1 MTVNRVN
8 AGEMMRAK
16 QVDLL
21 SYLEAKGEK
30 FKKEGNY
37 YRHMEHDSLIIRDNM
52 YAWNSKGLKGHG
64 AINFAKDFYGLSF
77 VEAVREL
84 SSGNYPTINREKQ
97 QEVKQTQEFQYP
109 EFLEVKDHT
118 TIKRYLVHERKI
130 DSRIVDWLIRKDLIA
145 QDQKNNVVF
154 KWRENGGKGQIVGA
168 ERQGT
173 VKIAN
178 KRGSFKQILSNS
190 KKHVGFTV
198 DIGRPNK
205 IYYFESPV
213 DLLSYWSIKKE
224 RLTNARLVSMNG
236 LKDKTVLQSYMEA
249 KKQGH
254 AIKQV
259 ILAVDNDLAGK
270 EFVGRLKKVINP
282 KMFDT
287 DLPAHEKDW
296 NDELKGSQAKKSMKV
311 KQHAVEQNI

>member
-1 MTVNRVN
+1 MAIHSYPSFPPYRYAMFSAYLKEGISLEYMFKGEGEGAMTVSRVN
-8 AGEMMRAK
+8 ANEIMRAK

-52 YAWNSKGLKGHG
+52 YAWNSKGLKGQG

-97 QEVKQTQEFQYP
+97 QEVKQTREFQYP

-190 KKHVGFTV
+190 KKGS
-198 DIGRPNK
+198 G
-205 IYYFESPV
+205 
-213 DLLSYWSIKKE
+213 
-224 RLTNARLVSMNG
+224 
-236 LKDKTVLQSYMEA
+236 A
-249 KKQGH
+249 KSSTH
-254 AIKQV
+254 LQV
-259 ILAVDNDLAGK
+259 ISK
-270 EFVGRLKKVINP
+270 FW
-282 KMFDT
+282 T
-287 DLPAHEKDW
+287 C
-296 NDELKGSQAKKSMKV
+296 
-311 KQHAVEQNI
+311 